1 MSGLPLSCSTSASS
15 PRIPPLSL
23 SLTDASVRGVES
35 LRARRDSFS
44 VVGLIPESYFAPLDL
59 PKIYGRVAPLHVDLG
74 CGDGAFLFALAEQMP
89 EKNFLGT
96 ERLLHRVKKAC
107 RKADKIDNM
116 RVLRIETSYA
126 VRHLLPKESV
136 EKFHLL
142 FPDPWEKRR
151 HHQRRIVGLDFLR
164 DIHAA
169 LVPGGVLR
177 IATDHKDYF
186 DQIQEVAERLQIF
199 QLAVSDGA
207 IYPSSTFEDKYKAEG
222 IPIYRLELRKVS
234 PVT

>member
-74 CGDGAFLFALAEQMP
+74 CGDGAFLFALAEQTP

-96 ERLLHRVKKAC
+96 ERLLHRVKKGC
-107 RKADKIDNM
+107 RKPDKIENM
-116 RVLRIETSYA
+116 QVLRIETSYA
-126 VRHLLPKESV
+126 LRHLLAQDSA
-136 EKFHLL
+136 
-142 FPDPWEKRR
+142 DKR
-151 HHQRRIVGLDFLR
+151 
-164 DIHAA
+164 
-169 LVPGGVLR
+169 
-177 IATDHKDYF
+177 
-186 DQIQEVAERLQIF
+186 
-199 QLAVSDGA
+199 
-207 IYPSSTFEDKYKAEG
+207 
-222 IPIYRLELRKVS
+222 
-234 PVT
+234 